1 MWHYLSKMR
10 GGAACPPR
18 ASLHLIALAG
28 LGGIFAIAVVASLSQ
43 FAATPLI
50 LGSFGATCV
59 LVFGFPESPFSQPR
73 NVIVGHF
80 LSSLTGLICLAAF
93 GSQWWSIALAVG
105 AAIAL
110 MMLTRAVH
118 PPAGS
123 NPVIVMLTLPTWQ
136 FLFTPTLVG
145 ACLLV
150 LVAVVFNNL
159 PRERSYPQYWW

>member
-1 MWHYLSKMR
+1 MSSIVSNIPLLYRPVYLNKAFVMWHYLSKMR
-10 GGAACPPR
+10 GGAVCPPR

-28 LGGIFAIAVVASLSQ
+28 LGGIFAIAAVASLSQ

-73 NVIVGHF
+73 NVIVGHL
-80 LSSLTGLICLAAF
+80 LSSLTGLICLSVF

-123 NPVIVMLTLPTWQ
+123 NPDS
-136 FLFTPTLVG
+136 
-145 ACLLV
+145 AK
-150 LVAVVFNNL
+150 
-159 PRERSYPQYWW
+159 PRLRGFALS